1 MAELLQNEVILVKQE
16 RIGLLKPDLK
26 LHKDFLPVIRKNH
39 SFPGNMPASALRLL
53 AFAQNILDKYSGRF
67 FYDFDFSAFVFLEQ
81 FLQERSK
88 EKERLRE
95 LEAAKAAAQVWNIF
109 ERHMHLALGPA
120 IRVMNER
127 YITALEHY
135 YSPERTKIFEN
146 GGQHL
151 KKPPVS
157 RLYITS
163 RLFQKTVNHLRLGN
177 DIPPARKRI
186 AADFFRQSLVWERLQ
201 ELLRSE
207 RAGIGYSAVL
217 RMLSDERSGNIMNG
231 APDRALGQTQGEI
244 SGRAPGKLSNA
255 LADTILNE
263 APGVEKKDAEKKLQQ
278 DFEQRLL
285 DVLIQLTDSE
295 IDGVQSP
302 REWVK
307 HYEYFEQITGV
318 LEKIIG
324 EKEYL
329 SEIYK
334 KVNSEF
340 DKHNFKNFKEEKL
353 CFLGVIKTLANDQ
366 YENIRLENLI
376 YRVDSAAE
384 EQWRQIWTE
393 LSQAEQS
400 AGRVKELA
408 VYLQAKAKLWNADK
422 AGGSAPELG
431 SASVPQYMQ
440 TLGNAAALQYMQT
453 PGNAA
458 ELQYEQTPRSALM
471 PQYEQTPR
479 SALMPQYVQIPEGT
493 AAPQL
498 VPGVELLEG
507 WHEAGSQMAAAGRTE
522 EISADKAFWKILG
535 TMEENSLKTWIE
547 EYRRMILRHD
557 LVADVTENYER
568 FVSEHKALDFS
579 EKKNVLLERL
589 RICRMEHWELFHKL
603 TDETAAGAILNSA
616 PARLFTAAGLLP
628 EISVKTAEFET
639 LSDRVLKTIERSDA
653 DVWET
658 LHRQVFL
665 QERKNRRWQ
674 TFEEHREKSGTSG
687 RALIN
692 HVDKVLELLKTSVN
706 LQNSVDDLRKLPASM
721 LYKHFEESISV
732 KQNAVDESIR
742 EILSSGKKN
751 LYEAFSHT
759 HLWGM
764 AQTNRIE
771 ETIRELNEAAL
782 SMEAAG
788 NSQSYL
794 KVVTVKE
801 FLENVQESVRA
812 FTEVV
817 RETRGQAAQT
827 AHGATGQAPDVTR
840 RVTAQVPDAA
850 HETTAQPSDVK
861 REATENYMREIV
873 QKDIASILRGES
885 VVIVAP
891 KTQAAVRL
899 WRNWFFELH
908 QWQERRVALALAYE
922 AFNDEYA
929 SKMPEFVSS
938 IVGERNFGETELE
951 AEKKYFL
958 ELIQKYS
965 EPHKAVW
972 SNEGME
978 RLQLFTLHTR
988 QGKQLMELF
997 SLNRSALESG
1007 LPEIFSARGQEA
1019 IRKLNQ
1025 EQWNEFV
1032 HTLSEQYGSKDEMI
1046 VQRRQLENT
1055 FHILEAAQEVYEA
1068 FVKNVENEAGAQ
1080 GQSEDKAELPS
1091 GSILQTLPDLILQ
1104 DSEVLTEKT
1113 YRIFSDTVRDYVKTH
1128 SDLKKVVESTES
1140 ELVYRSM
1147 AEIFS
1152 DQGIQALESAA
1163 FQGQKEF
1170 FDRFMEVHQKVER
1183 LESFSGNEPES
1194 KYGKAI
1200 RHIYT
1205 TFAEAVSRE
1214 GKMPGEPLAEEERKL
1229 AGERIA
1235 GKEPGIWAEPIAAKT
1250 PGARTE
1256 HIVAK
1261 TPGVT
1266 VKHIVTEAPGAA
1278 VEPIVTK
1285 APGAETTHFVWEN
1298 SRVAP
1303 ERIYKIFS
1311 DTVRDYMRTHSELK
1325 KELESKEP
1333 APLFRNIVN
1342 IFAEQSFGRPESGNL
1357 GKWQE
1362 SFKSLTE
1369 LHHTMEHIYLPENM
1383 RDKNSFAAVD
1393 VIPSLEVKTP
1403 GALRGTP
1410 VHGALEPDSTRVFD
1424 IAGRIAPQTYRVL
1437 EPDGARSL
1445 SPFAPIMPPLFRRT
1459 AQEGET
1465 AAMEDIQ
1472 NSAAEVYTNSRA
1484 AAEAYANASPAD
1496 TVPAV
1501 SKVFAENNI
1510 GTNAEVYVNSGTA
1523 AGRYTAAARYAAAGP
1538 LTAAARYTAVHTEPY
1553 TSAGGGN
1560 AISAGGGAAGG
1571 TAGVTH
1577 RQAGVHEEI
1586 LFRLE
1591 GIIKEQR
1598 SQVERLEKEQKEL
1611 KSLITVQREQL
1622 NQKPGEEARA
1632 FDRFMGQLQNELRLE
1647 RLRRGL

>member
-1 MAELLQNEVILVKQE
+1 MKQE

-81 FLQERSK
+81 FLQERSN

-109 ERHMHLALGPA
+109 EQHMHLALGPA

-127 YITALEHY
+127 YINALEHY
-135 YSPERTKIFEN
+135 YLPERTKIFEN
-146 GGQHL
+146 GWQHL
-151 KKPPVS
+151 KKPPIS

-384 EQWRQIWTE
+384 EQWRQIWAE

-408 VYLQAKAKLWNADK
+408 AYLQAKAKLWNVDK
-422 AGGSAPELG
+422 AGGSAPELEG
-431 SASVPQYMQ
+431 AAAPQYMQ
-440 TLGNAAALQYMQT
+440 KPGSAFAPKYEQT
-453 PGNAA
+453 PGNAS
-458 ELQYEQTPRSALM
+458 EL
-471 PQYEQTPR
+471 QYEQTPR
-479 SALMPQYVQIPEGT
+479 SALMPQYVQIPEGASMPQYVQIPEGA

-498 VPGVELLEG
+498 VPGAELSEG
-507 WHEAGSQMAAAGRTE
+507 WHEAGSQMAVAGRTE

-603 TDETAAGAILNSA
+603 TGETAAGAILNSA

-687 RALIN
+687 RALIK

-706 LQNSVDDLRKLPASM
+706 LQNSVDDLRKLPSSV
-721 LYKHFEESISV
+721 LYMHFEESISV
-732 KQNAVDESIR
+732 KQNEVDESIR
-742 EILSSGKKN
+742 EIISSGKEN

-801 FLENVQESVRA
+801 FLENVQESVRV

-817 RETRGQAAQT
+817 RETRGQVAQT

-840 RVTAQVPDAA
+840 RVTVQVPDAVYEVA
-850 HETTAQPSDVK
+850 GQTPEVK

-873 QKDIASILRGES
+873 QKDIASILGGES
-885 VVIVAP
+885 VVIVDP

-929 SKMPEFVSS
+929 SKMSESVSS
-938 IVGERNFGETELE
+938 ILEERNFGETELE
-951 AEKKYFL
+951 EEKNYFL

-965 EPHKAVW
+965 EPYKAVW

-988 QGKQLMELF
+988 QGNQLMELF
-997 SLNRSALESG
+997 SLNRSALDSG
-1007 LPEIFSARGQEA
+1007 LG
-1019 IRKLNQ
+1019 RK
-1025 EQWNEFV
+1025 FF
-1032 HTLSEQYGSKDEMI
+1032 G
-1046 VQRRQLENT
+1046 
-1055 FHILEAAQEVYEA
+1055 
-1068 FVKNVENEAGAQ
+1068 AGA
-1080 GQSEDKAELPS
+1080 G
-1091 GSILQTLPDLILQ
+1091 GN
-1104 DSEVLTEKT
+1104 TEIK
-1113 YRIFSDTVRDYVKTH
+1113 
-1128 SDLKKVVESTES
+1128 
-1140 ELVYRSM
+1140 
-1147 AEIFS
+1147 
-1152 DQGIQALESAA
+1152 
-1163 FQGQKEF
+1163 
-1170 FDRFMEVHQKVER
+1170 
-1183 LESFSGNEPES
+1183 
-1194 KYGKAI
+1194 
-1200 RHIYT
+1200 
-1205 TFAEAVSRE
+1205 SR
-1214 GKMPGEPLAEEERKL
+1214 
-1229 AGERIA
+1229 
-1235 GKEPGIWAEPIAAKT
+1235 
-1250 PGARTE
+1250 
-1256 HIVAK
+1256 
-1261 TPGVT
+1261 
-1266 VKHIVTEAPGAA
+1266 
-1278 VEPIVTK
+1278 
-1285 APGAETTHFVWEN
+1285 
-1298 SRVAP
+1298 
-1303 ERIYKIFS
+1303 
-1311 DTVRDYMRTHSELK
+1311 
-1325 KELESKEP
+1325 
-1333 APLFRNIVN
+1333 
-1342 IFAEQSFGRPESGNL
+1342 
-1357 GKWQE
+1357 
-1362 SFKSLTE
+1362 
-1369 LHHTMEHIYLPENM
+1369 
-1383 RDKNSFAAVD
+1383 
-1393 VIPSLEVKTP
+1393 
-1403 GALRGTP
+1403 
-1410 VHGALEPDSTRVFD
+1410 
-1424 IAGRIAPQTYRVL
+1424 
-1437 EPDGARSL
+1437 
-1445 SPFAPIMPPLFRRT
+1445 
-1459 AQEGET
+1459 
-1465 AAMEDIQ
+1465 AME
-1472 NSAAEVYTNSRA
+1472 
-1484 AAEAYANASPAD
+1484 
-1496 TVPAV
+1496 
-1501 SKVFAENNI
+1501 
-1510 GTNAEVYVNSGTA
+1510 
-1523 AGRYTAAARYAAAGP
+1523 
-1538 LTAAARYTAVHTEPY
+1538 
-1553 TSAGGGN
+1553 
-1560 AISAGGGAAGG
+1560 
-1571 TAGVTH
+1571 
-1577 RQAGVHEEI
+1577 
-1586 LFRLE
+1586 
-1591 GIIKEQR
+1591 
-1598 SQVERLEKEQKEL
+1598 
-1611 KSLITVQREQL
+1611 
-1622 NQKPGEEARA
+1622 
-1632 FDRFMGQLQNELRLE
+1632 
-1647 RLRRGL
+1647 

>member
-16 RIGLLKPDLK
+16 RIGLLRPDLK

-39 SFPGNMPASALRLL
+39 SFPGNMPVSALRLL

-67 FYDFDFSAFVFLEQ
+67 FYDFDFSTFVFLEQ
-81 FLQERSK
+81 FLQERSN
-88 EKERLRE
+88 EKEQLQE
-95 LEAAKAAAQVWNIF
+95 LKAAKAAARVWNIF
-109 ERHMHLALGPA
+109 EQHMHLASGPA

-127 YITALEHY
+127 YITVLEHY
-135 YSPERTKIFEN
+135 YSPENAKMFEN
-146 GGQHL
+146 GERYL
-151 KKPPVS
+151 KKTPVS

-163 RLFQKTVNHLRLGN
+163 PLFQKTVNHLRLGN

-186 AADFFRQSLVWERLQ
+186 AAHFFRQSLIWERLQ

-207 RAGIGYSAVL
+207 QTGIGYSAVL
-217 RMLSDERSGNIMNG
+217 RMLSNERSGNILNG
-231 APDRALGQTQGEI
+231 TPDRALGQTQGKI
-244 SGRAPGKLSNA
+244 SDMEPGKLSNA
-255 LADTILNE
+255 LAGTIFNG
-263 APGVEKKDAEKKLQQ
+263 APGMEKKDAEKKLQQ
-278 DFEQRLL
+278 DFELHLL
-285 DVLIQLTDSE
+285 DLLIQLTDSE
-295 IDGVQSP
+295 IDSVQSSQ
-302 REWVK
+302 EWVK
-307 HYEYFEQITGV
+307 YYEYFEQITEV
-318 LEKIIG
+318 LGKIIG

-353 CFLGVIKTLANDQ
+353 CFLGVIKTLANEQ

-376 YRVDSAAE
+376 YRIDSATE

-393 LSQAEQS
+393 LSQAGQS

-408 VYLQAKAKLWNADK
+408 AYLQAKAKLWNADK
-422 AGGSAPELG
+422 ADGSVPEPGSA
-431 SASVPQYMQ
+431 V
-440 TLGNAAALQYMQT
+440 
-453 PGNAA
+453 
-458 ELQYEQTPRSALM
+458 
-471 PQYEQTPR
+471 
-479 SALMPQYVQIPEGT
+479 
-493 AAPQL
+493 APQL
-498 VPGVELLEG
+498 VPGAELQKVQ
-507 WHEAGSQMAAAGRTE
+507 HKAGSQIAAAGRAA
-522 EISADKAFWKILG
+522 EISADKAFWKILD

-603 TDETAAGAILNSA
+603 TDETSAGAILNSA
-616 PARLFTAAGLLP
+616 PARLFTAAGVLP
-628 EISVKTAEFET
+628 EVSVKTAEFET
-639 LSDRVLKTIERSDA
+639 LSDRVFKTIERSDA

-665 QERKNRRWQ
+665 QERKNRHWR
-674 TFEEHREKSGTSG
+674 TFEEHREKSGSSG
-687 RALIN
+687 RPLIN

-706 LQNSVDDLRKLPASM
+706 LRISVDDLRKLPASV
-721 LYKHFEESISV
+721 LYKRFEESISV
-732 KQNAVDESIR
+732 KQNEVDESIR
-742 EILSSGKKN
+742 KIISSGKEN
-751 LYEAFSHT
+751 VYETFFHT
-759 HLWGM
+759 HLWDM

-817 RETRGQAAQT
+817 RETRGQAAQMAHGAMT
-827 AHGATGQAPDVTR
+827 QVPDMVYGVTGQAPAMAHGATT
-840 RVTAQVPDAA
+840 QVSDAA
-850 HETTAQPSDVK
+850 HEATAQPPDLK
-861 REATENYMREIV
+861 HETTENYMRGIV
-873 QKDIASILRGES
+873 QKDIASILGGES
-885 VVIVAP
+885 VVMVAP

-922 AFNDEYA
+922 TFNDEYA
-929 SKMPEFVSS
+929 SKMSESVSA
-938 IVGERNFGETELE
+938 IVEERNFRETEF
-951 AEKKYFL
+951 EKEKNYFL

-965 EPHKAVW
+965 EPYKAVW

-988 QGKQLMELF
+988 QGNQLMELF
-997 SLNRSALESG
+997 SLNRLVLESR
-1007 LPEIFSARGQEA
+1007 LPEIFSERGQDV

-1032 HTLSEQYGSKDEMI
+1032 HTLSEQYGNKDEMI

-1055 FHILEAAQEVYEA
+1055 FQILEAAREVYETIL
-1068 FVKNVENEAGAQ
+1068 
-1080 GQSEDKAELPS
+1080 QSQVVDRKALPEELDKAELPS
-1091 GSILQTLPDLILQ
+1091 GSILQTLPEFILQ
-1104 DSEVLTEKT
+1104 DSELLAEKT

-1128 SDLKKVVESTES
+1128 SELQKVVEFTES
-1140 ELVYRSM
+1140 ELVYRNM

-1152 DQGIQALESAA
+1152 EQGIQAFESAA
-1163 FQGQKEF
+1163 PQGQKEF

-1250 PGARTE
+1250 SGARTE

-1278 VEPIVTK
+1278 AEPIVTK
-1285 APGAETTHFVWEN
+1285 APGAAAEHIVIEASGAEMEHFVWEN

-1472 NSAAEVYTNSRA
+1472 NSAAEIYTNSRA
-1484 AAEAYANASPAD
+1484 AAEAYANASPAA

-1577 RQAGVHEEI
+1577 RQAGGHEEI
-1586 LFRLE
+1586 FSRLE
-1591 GIIKEQR
+1591 SIIKEQR
-1598 SQVERLEKEQKEL
+1598 SQVEKLEKEQKEL
-1611 KSLITVQREQL
+1611 KSLITVQRERL

>member
-16 RIGLLKPDLK
+16 RMGLLRPDLK

-39 SFPGNMPASALRLL
+39 SFPGNMPVSALRLL

-67 FYDFDFSAFVFLEQ
+67 FYDFDFSTFVFLEQ
-81 FLQERSK
+81 FLQERSN
-88 EKERLRE
+88 EKEQLQE
-95 LEAAKAAAQVWNIF
+95 LKAAKAAARVWNIF
-109 ERHMHLALGPA
+109 EQHMHLASGPA

-127 YITALEHY
+127 YITVLEHY
-135 YSPERTKIFEN
+135 YSPENAKMFEN
-146 GGQHL
+146 GERYL
-151 KKPPVS
+151 KKTPVS

-163 RLFQKTVNHLRLGN
+163 PLFQKTVNHLRLGN

-186 AADFFRQSLVWERLQ
+186 AAHFFRQSLIWERLQ

-207 RAGIGYSAVL
+207 QTGIGYSAVL
-217 RMLSDERSGNIMNG
+217 RMLSNERSGNILNG
-231 APDRALGQTQGEI
+231 TPDRALGQTQGKI
-244 SGRAPGKLSNA
+244 SDMEPGKLSNA
-255 LADTILNE
+255 LAGTIFNG
-263 APGVEKKDAEKKLQQ
+263 APGMEKKDAEKKLQQ
-278 DFEQRLL
+278 DFELHLL
-285 DVLIQLTDSE
+285 DLLIQLTDSE
-295 IDGVQSP
+295 IDSVQSSQ
-302 REWVK
+302 EWVK
-307 HYEYFEQITGV
+307 YYEYFEQITEV
-318 LEKIIG
+318 LGKIIG

-353 CFLGVIKTLANDQ
+353 CFLGVIKTLANEQ

-376 YRVDSAAE
+376 YRIDSATE

-393 LSQAEQS
+393 LSQAGQS

-408 VYLQAKAKLWNADK
+408 AYLQAKAKLWNADK
-422 AGGSAPELG
+422 ADGSVPEPGSA
-431 SASVPQYMQ
+431 V
-440 TLGNAAALQYMQT
+440 
-453 PGNAA
+453 
-458 ELQYEQTPRSALM
+458 
-471 PQYEQTPR
+471 
-479 SALMPQYVQIPEGT
+479 
-493 AAPQL
+493 APQL
-498 VPGVELLEG
+498 VPGAELQKVQ
-507 WHEAGSQMAAAGRTE
+507 HKAGSQIAAAGRAA
-522 EISADKAFWKILG
+522 EISADKAFWKILD

-603 TDETAAGAILNSA
+603 TDETSAGAILNSA
-616 PARLFTAAGLLP
+616 PARLFTAAGVLP
-628 EISVKTAEFET
+628 EVSVKTAEFET
-639 LSDRVLKTIERSDA
+639 LSDRVFKTIERSDA

-665 QERKNRRWQ
+665 QERKNRHWR
-674 TFEEHREKSGTSG
+674 TFEEHREKSGSSG
-687 RALIN
+687 RPLIN

-706 LQNSVDDLRKLPASM
+706 LRISVDDLRKLPASV
-721 LYKHFEESISV
+721 LYKRFEESISV
-732 KQNAVDESIR
+732 KQNEVDESIR
-742 EILSSGKKN
+742 KIISSGKEN
-751 LYEAFSHT
+751 VYETFFHT
-759 HLWGM
+759 HLWDM

-817 RETRGQAAQT
+817 RETRGQAAQMAHGAMT
-827 AHGATGQAPDVTR
+827 QVPDMVYGVTGQAPAMAHGATT
-840 RVTAQVPDAA
+840 QVSDAA
-850 HETTAQPSDVK
+850 HEATAQPPDLK
-861 REATENYMREIV
+861 HETTENYMRGIV
-873 QKDIASILRGES
+873 QKDIASILGGES
-885 VVIVAP
+885 VVMVAP

-922 AFNDEYA
+922 TFNDEYA
-929 SKMPEFVSS
+929 SKMSESVSA
-938 IVGERNFGETELE
+938 IVEERNFRETEF
-951 AEKKYFL
+951 EKEKNYFL

-965 EPHKAVW
+965 EPYKAVW

-988 QGKQLMELF
+988 QGNQLMELF
-997 SLNRSALESG
+997 SLNRLVLESR
-1007 LPEIFSARGQEA
+1007 LPEIFSERGQDV

-1032 HTLSEQYGSKDEMI
+1032 HTLSEQYGNKDEMI

-1055 FHILEAAQEVYEA
+1055 FQILEAAREVYETIL
-1068 FVKNVENEAGAQ
+1068 
-1080 GQSEDKAELPS
+1080 QSQVVDRKALPEELDKAELPS
-1091 GSILQTLPDLILQ
+1091 GSILQTLPEFILQ
-1104 DSEVLTEKT
+1104 DSELLAEKT

-1128 SDLKKVVESTES
+1128 SELQKVVEFTES
-1140 ELVYRSM
+1140 ELVYRNM

-1152 DQGIQALESAA
+1152 EQGIQAFESAA
-1163 FQGQKEF
+1163 PQGQKEF

-1250 PGARTE
+1250 SGARTE

-1278 VEPIVTK
+1278 AEPIVTK
-1285 APGAETTHFVWEN
+1285 APGAAAEHIVIEASGAEMEHFVWEN

-1472 NSAAEVYTNSRA
+1472 NSAAEIYTNSRA
-1484 AAEAYANASPAD
+1484 AAEAYANASPAA

-1510 GTNAEVYVNSGTA
+1510 GTNAEVYVNSGRA

-1577 RQAGVHEEI
+1577 RQAGGHEEI
-1586 LFRLE
+1586 FSRLE
-1591 GIIKEQR
+1591 SIIKEQR
-1598 SQVERLEKEQKEL
+1598 SQVEKLEKEQKEL
-1611 KSLITVQREQL
+1611 KSLITVQRERL

>member
-39 SFPGNMPASALRLL
+39 SFPGNMPVSALRLL

-67 FYDFDFSAFVFLEQ
+67 FYDFDFSTFVFLEQ
-81 FLQERSK
+81 FLQERSN
-88 EKERLRE
+88 EKEQFQE
-95 LEAAKAAAQVWNIF
+95 LKAAKAAAQVWNIF
-109 ERHMHLALGPA
+109 EQHMHLALGPA

-146 GGQHL
+146 GGQYL
-151 KKPPVS
+151 KKSPVS

-186 AADFFRQSLVWERLQ
+186 AADFFRQSLIWERLR

-207 RAGIGYSAVL
+207 QDGIGYSAVL
-217 RMLSDERSGNIMNG
+217 RMLSDERSGNILNG
-231 APDRALGQTQGEI
+231 APGM
-244 SGRAPGKLSNA
+244 
-255 LADTILNE
+255 
-263 APGVEKKDAEKKLQQ
+263 EKKDVGKKLQQ

-295 IDGVQSP
+295 IDGGQSP

-340 DKHNFKNFKEEKL
+340 DKHNFTNFKEEKL
-353 CFLGVIKTLANDQ
+353 CFLGVIKTLADDQ
-366 YENIRLENLI
+366 YGNIRLENLI
-376 YRVDSAAE
+376 YRVDSATE
-384 EQWRQIWTE
+384 EQWRQIWME

-422 AGGSAPELG
+422 AGGSAPELEG
-431 SASVPQYMQ
+431 ASVPQYVQ
-440 TLGNAAALQYMQT
+440 APEGAAVPQYVQT
-453 PGNAA
+453 PGSAA
-458 ELQYEQTPRSALM
+458 APK
-471 PQYEQTPR
+471 
-479 SALMPQYVQIPEGT
+479 YVQIPEG
-493 AAPQL
+493 A
-498 VPGVELLEG
+498 ELPEG
-507 WHEAGSQMAAAGRTE
+507 RHEAGSQMAAAGRTA
-522 EISADKAFWKILG
+522 EISADKAFWKISG

-589 RICRMEHWELFHKL
+589 RVCRMEHWELFHKL
-603 TDETAAGAILNSA
+603 TDETGAGAILNSA

-687 RALIN
+687 SALIK

-706 LQNSVDDLRKLPASM
+706 LQNSVDDLRKLPASV

-732 KQNAVDESIR
+732 KQNEVDESLR
-742 EILSSGKKN
+742 EIISSGKEN
-751 LYEAFSHT
+751 LYETFSHT

-788 NSQSYL
+788 NSRSYL

-840 RVTAQVPDAA
+840 RVTVQVPDAVYEVA
-850 HETTAQPSDVK
+850 GQPPDAVHGVIEQPPEVK

-873 QKDIASILRGES
+873 QKDIASILGGES
-885 VVIVAP
+885 VVIVTP

-922 AFNDEYA
+922 TFNDEYA
-929 SKMPEFVSS
+929 SKMSESVSA
-938 IVGERNFGETELE
+938 IVEVRNFRETEF
-951 AEKKYFL
+951 EKEKNYFL

-965 EPHKAVW
+965 EPYKAVW

-988 QGKQLMELF
+988 QGNQLMELF

-1007 LPEIFSARGQEA
+1007 LPEIFSERGQDV

-1032 HTLSEQYGSKDEMI
+1032 HTLCEQYGSKDEMI

-1068 FVKNVENEAGAQ
+1068 FVKNMENEAGAQ
-1080 GQSEDKAELPS
+1080 GQTKDKAELPS
-1091 GSILQTLPDLILQ
+1091 GSILQTLPDLISQ
-1104 DSEVLTEKT
+1104 DSEVLTEKA

-1128 SDLKKVVESTES
+1128 SELQKVVESTES
-1140 ELVYRSM
+1140 ELVYRNM

-1152 DQGIQALESAA
+1152 EQGIQALESAA

-1170 FDRFMEVHQKVER
+1170 FDRFMEVHRKVER

-1200 RHIYT
+1200 RHIYM

-1214 GKMPGEPLAEEERKL
+1214 GKMPGEPLSEEERKL
-1229 AGERIA
+1229 AGEPMV
-1235 GKEPGIWAEPIAAKT
+1235 GKEPGILAELIAAKT

-1256 HIVAK
+1256 HIA
-1261 TPGVT
+1261 
-1266 VKHIVTEAPGAA
+1266 TEAPGAA
-1278 VEPIVTK
+1278 MKRIVTK
-1285 APGAETTHFVWEN
+1285 APGAAMEHIVAEAPGAEIEHFVWEN
-1298 SRVAP
+1298 PRVAP
-1303 ERIYKIFS
+1303 ERIYEIFS
-1311 DTVRDYMRTHSELK
+1311 DTVRDYMRTHSELQ
-1325 KELESKEP
+1325 KEVESKEP
-1333 APLFRNIVN
+1333 ALLFRNIVN
-1342 IFAEQSFGRPESGNL
+1342 IFAEQSFGRSESGNL

-1362 SFKSLTE
+1362 TFKSLTE

-1393 VIPSLEVKTP
+1393 VIPALEVKTP

-1410 VHGALEPDSTRVFD
+1410 IHGALEPDSARGFN
-1424 IAGRIAPQTYRVL
+1424 IAGHMAPQAYSAL
-1437 EPDGARSL
+1437 EPDGAHSL

-1465 AAMEDIQ
+1465 AAVEDIQ

-1484 AAEAYANASPAD
+1484 AAEAYAN
-1496 TVPAV
+1496 V
-1501 SKVFAENNI
+1501 
-1510 GTNAEVYVNSGTA
+1510 G
-1523 AGRYTAAARYAAAGP
+1523 
-1538 LTAAARYTAVHTEPY
+1538 LY
-1553 TSAGGGN
+1553 TSAVGEN
-1560 AISAGGGAAGG
+1560 VISAGRGAAGE

-1586 LFRLE
+1586 LSRLE

-1598 SQVERLEKEQKEL
+1598 SQVEKLEKEQKEL
-1611 KSLITVQREQL
+1611 KSLITVQRERL

-1632 FDRFMGQLQNELRLE
+1632 FDQFMGQLQNELRLE
-1647 RLRRGL
+1647 RLRHGL